1 MWDLFG
7 VYLFIVVH
15 CREDMLRQWSQIGLV
30 TAAKPETDSES
41 SEHEKL
47 ITLLKRTCKIIPD
60 ALDSEQKQQL

>member
-1 MWDLFG
+1 MGFIWDVL
-7 VYLFIVVH
+7 IVVH